1 MRLAKSSPLL
11 LLSCGLPLTAYAGPP
26 YLTDD
31 PDPVEYQHLEMIPF
45 YQLDRAADGS
55 QLQGPGADI
64 SYGIAPEM
72 HLNLVPVFIHEMPTG
87 GPSEYGIG
95 DFRVALKWRFIDET
109 DDRPEIAFYPAV
121 VLPTG
126 DARKGLGNRQVSYQ
140 FPFWLE
146 KNWGMGWSSYG
157 GGGWTLNR
165 APGQRD
171 YFYAGWQMQK
181 QINDAW
187 NLGGEVFSQ
196 GASGTGVAG
205 YTALNLGGS
214 YKLTDSTSL
223 IFTFGHSFAGASH
236 ALGFL
241 GMVIEW

>member
-1 MRLAKSSPLL
+1 MRMRIHVIFLTLCAWPLGAL
-11 LLSCGLPLTAYAGPP
+11 AGPP

-31 PDPVEYQHLEMIPF
+31 PDPVEYGHLEVIPF
-45 YQLDRAADGS
+45 YQFDSASDSS

-64 SYGIAPEM
+64 SYGVWPDM
-72 HLNLVPVFIHEMPTG
+72 HLNLVPVLIHESPQG
-87 GPSEYGIG
+87 GPSEYGFG
-95 DFRVALKWRFIDET
+95 DFRVALKWRFIHET
-109 DDRPEIAFYPAV
+109 DDWPEFAFYPAV
-121 VLPTG
+121 VFPTG
-126 DARKGLGNRQVSYQ
+126 DAHKGLGNGQVSYQ
-140 FPFWLE
+140 FPLWLE
-146 KNWGMGWSSYG
+146 KNWGTGWSSYG

-171 YFYAGWQMQK
+171 YFYAGWQLQK
-181 QINDAW
+181 QLNDAW
-187 NLGGEVFSQ
+187 SLGSEIYSQ
-196 GASGTGVAG
+196 GASGAATAG

-214 YKLTDSTSL
+214 YKFTESTSL